1 MEHSKE
7 NNTSSK
13 VLTDMQAEVISEQL
27 NIPFVTVKTVI
38 KNYRYILSEEL
49 HLGMEVRLG
58 YILKLVPDVVTN
70 NYLATTGYEAS
81 VISDNT
87 SIPYNTV
94 LSIITSYLD
103 MIIDTLAK
111 GKDFNVV
118 GVVTLK
124 SSFDGETSELKINTS
139 TSRTL
144 VDSLREYDRAVRVK
158 LNKNLRD
165 LFKKR
170 VSIV

>member
-1 MEHSKE
+1 MEHNKE
-7 NNTSSK
+7 TNTSTK
-13 VLTDMQAEVISEQL
+13 VLTDNQAEVISEKL
-27 NIPFVTVKTVI
+27 NIPFVTVKTVL
-38 KNYRYILSEEL
+38 KAYRSILAKEVY
-49 HLGMEVRLG
+49 LGMEVRLG
-58 YILKLVPDVVTN
+58 YILKLVPNEVTN

-81 VISDNT
+81 VISEESN
-87 SIPYNTV
+87 IPYITV

-103 MIIDTLAK
+103 MIIDTLAS

-118 GVVTLK
+118 GLVTLK
-124 SSFDGETSELKINTS
+124 STLDDETGEFKVYTS

-144 VDSLREYDRAVRVK
+144 VDSLRYHDRSVRVK

-170 VSIV
+170 VSVA